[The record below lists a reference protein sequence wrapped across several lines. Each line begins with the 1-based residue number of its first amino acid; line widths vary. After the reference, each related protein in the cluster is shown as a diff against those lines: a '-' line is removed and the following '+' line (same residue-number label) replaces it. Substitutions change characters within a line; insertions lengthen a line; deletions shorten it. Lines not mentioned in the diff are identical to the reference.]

1 MMLIDVGY
9 AITSDSPSIR
19 FVHPIILLPYR
30 FPVPRYIDTEQGGSQ
45 ARFLLCKV
53 NKSVIHFI
61 HIYSIYM
68 RKKRRQ
74 KLEIWKGGWGIER
87 DSFISKFY
95 SNNFLSNSIP

>member
-19 FVHPIILLPYR
+19 FVHPIILPYR

-53 NKSVIHFI
+53 N
-61 HIYSIYM
+61 
-68 RKKRRQ
+68 Q
-74 KLEIWKGGWGIER
+74 
-87 DSFISKFY
+87 
-95 SNNFLSNSIP
+95 